1 MKKILKR
8 ITFYILFCFSFI
20 TLNVKQGYTAKI
32 IAVVGES
39 VITDLDAEDFSQILC
54 IMQNMKK
61 CDTKSMFPMSVMTL
75 VDANIKAEHMTKLG
89 ISNNDFLKGYG
100 EYKHNI
106 LKQIKLNNNINKEQ
120 FEWFLFN
127 EYKWN
132 AIVASMLRDTKI
144 TNDEIRGFMEKNKDL
159 KLSKEQAHNILFNK
173 KLEEKSRSLVN
184 EAKKYYL
191 VDIKI

>member
-1 MKKILKR
+1 MMSVRKLILLVVFALTFTSYNAKKSNAI
-8 ITFYILFCFSFI
+8 
-20 TLNVKQGYTAKI
+20 KI

-61 CDTKSMFPMSVMTL
+61 CDTKSIFPMSVMTL

-132 AIVASMLRDTKI
+132 AIVASMMRDTKI

-159 KLSKEQAHNILFNK
+159 KLSKEQVHNILFNK